1 MSNEAQTTD
10 KSTWVIDASHSVV
23 QFKVK
28 HLMITTVTGTFGK
41 FEGNISVNGTDLS
54 TATATFKADVDSIS
68 TGDAQRDGHI
78 HSADFFDTANHPTLA
93 FESTSFEKGSDENT
107 WKMHGNLDFHGVNHP
122 VTFDVEYN
130 GAANDPWGNAKAA
143 YTIEGK
149 ISRKEWGLVWNVGL
163 ETGGW
168 LVSDEVKIHAEIQV
182 LKQA

>member
-1 MSNEAQTTD
+1 MSTETQSASN
-10 KSTWVIDASHSVV
+10 WVVDASHSTV

-28 HLMITTVTGTFGK
+28 HLMISTVTGSIGK
-41 FEGNISVNGTDLS
+41 FEGSLSTSGDDLS
-54 TATATFKADVDSIS
+54 TAKASFKGEVASIT

-78 HSADFFDTANHPTLA
+78 ASADFFDAGNHPTLS
-93 FESTSFEKGSDENT
+93 FESTSFEKGASEGQ

-122 VTFDVEYN
+122 VTLNVEFN
-130 GAANDPWGNAKAA
+130 GVAKDPWGNAKAG
-143 YTIEGK
+143 YVIEGS